1 MISWLQNNLQKHFRF
16 VFIILLA
23 GVIVAF
29 VFTIGAGPGIGDG
42 RNRSTNLSYFGN
54 ELNTE
59 AERQEFF
66 NAAFYSAL
74 LQFGSA
80 QINQDQLNQ
89 YAFNRGAAV
98 HLADLHNVP
107 GPTGEQ
113 LSEHIQELGM
123 FLGADGQFS
132 AEAYTSFRDQTRASG
147 QISEGALSQ
156 IIADD
161 YRVNRVYESLSQP
174 GFVLESEVL
183 DELVA
188 DQTKW
193 TINVATFNFEN
204 FKPEIDAAE
213 EKLETFFA
221 ANSFRYTSPTRR
233 VISYIEFKALDF
245 IEVLVVDE
253 KDLKNYFARNASKYT
268 KTVAAEPTEPRE
280 GEPEVPAEP
289 TTEPASFEEAKSQVT
304 SDYKLE
310 QAQSIAQ
317 AKAEEHA
324 LAFVEADN
332 ASGTDSL
339 DRDRIEAL
347 IETKGYES
355 RQTTAFARNE
365 TPIGLNWS
373 QNLVALS
380 YQLSEGQIYS
390 QPVVEGES
398 TFVLYLQDE
407 NPEFVPHFN
416 TARNRVIEDYSQEEF
431 RRLKTIHG
439 EELAAALKATS
450 DEDAFKAKAENKGL
464 VVAEFA
470 DFTRREPAEG
480 LDTSLLYAIT
490 DLNEGDVSD
499 ASIREENG
507 TIIHVSMKEVPE
519 VSSDADE
526 YESRMAQLKANY
538 ERYAVAQYISKLSN
552 AELIRS
558 GLASA
563 N

>member
-1 MISWLQNNLQKHFRF
+1 
-16 VFIILLA
+16 
-23 GVIVAF
+23 
-29 VFTIGAGPGIGDG
+29 
-42 RNRSTNLSYFGN
+42 
-54 ELNTE
+54 
-59 AERQEFF
+59 
-66 NAAFYSAL
+66 
-74 LQFGSA
+74 
-80 QINQDQLNQ
+80 
-89 YAFNRGAAV
+89 
-98 HLADLHNVP
+98 
-107 GPTGEQ
+107 
-113 LSEHIQELGM
+113 
-123 FLGADGQFS
+123 
-132 AEAYTSFRDQTRASG
+132 
-147 QISEGALSQ
+147 
-156 IIADD
+156 
-161 YRVNRVYESLSQP
+161 
-174 GFVLESEVL
+174 
-183 DELVA
+183 
-188 DQTKW
+188 
-193 TINVATFNFEN
+193 
-204 FKPEIDAAE
+204 
-213 EKLETFFA
+213 
-221 ANSFRYTSPTRR
+221 
-233 VISYIEFKALDF
+233 
-245 IEVLVVDE
+245 
-253 KDLKNYFARNASKYT
+253 
-268 KTVAAEPTEPRE
+268 
-280 GEPEVPAEP
+280 
-289 TTEPASFEEAKSQVT
+289 
-304 SDYKLE
+304 
-310 QAQSIAQ
+310 
-317 AKAEEHA
+317 
-324 LAFVEADN
+324 VEADN

-431 RRLKTIHG
+431 RRLKTVHG

>member
-1 MISWLQNNLQKHFRF
+1 M
-16 VFIILLA
+16 
-23 GVIVAF
+23 
-29 VFTIGAGPGIGDG
+29 
-42 RNRSTNLSYFGN
+42 
-54 ELNTE
+54 
-59 AERQEFF
+59 
-66 NAAFYSAL
+66 
-74 LQFGSA
+74 
-80 QINQDQLNQ
+80 
-89 YAFNRGAAV
+89 
-98 HLADLHNVP
+98 
-107 GPTGEQ
+107 
-113 LSEHIQELGM
+113 
-123 FLGADGQFS
+123 
-132 AEAYTSFRDQTRASG
+132 
-147 QISEGALSQ
+147 
-156 IIADD
+156 
-161 YRVNRVYESLSQP
+161 
-174 GFVLESEVL
+174 ESEVL

-193 TINVATFNFEN
+193 TINVATFDFEN
-204 FKPEIDAAE
+204 FKPEIDTAE

-317 AKAEEHA
+317 AKAEELA